1 MEHEFPK
8 DFVWGVATA
17 AAQVEGA
24 AYEDGRGP
32 SIWDVYSRQP
42 GKIFGG
48 ATPEVACDQYHRIEE
63 DVRLMKELG
72 IKSYRFSFSW
82 SRLLPEGTGRLN
94 PEGIAYYHKLIR
106 CLHENHITANATF
119 IPIIR
124 RRNAFP
130 RRVQRGTKI

>member
-1 MEHEFPK
+1 
-8 DFVWGVATA
+8 
-17 AAQVEGA
+17 
-24 AYEDGRGP
+24 
-32 SIWDVYSRQP
+32 
-42 GKIFGG
+42 
-48 ATPEVACDQYHRIEE
+48 
-63 DVRLMKELG
+63 MKELG

-82 SRLLPEGTGRLN
+82 PRLLPEGTGRLN